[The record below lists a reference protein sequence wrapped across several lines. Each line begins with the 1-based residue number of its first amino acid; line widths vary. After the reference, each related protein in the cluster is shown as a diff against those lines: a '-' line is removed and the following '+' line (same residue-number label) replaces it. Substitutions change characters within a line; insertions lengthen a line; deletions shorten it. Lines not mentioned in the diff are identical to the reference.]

1 MAYAPYE
8 NPEIAI
14 SVVLP
19 HLNDEASKPNQTIAK
34 EVLEAYMEMY
44 KNKICK
50 VELLYKFA
58 QKSQMTK
65 NGMIFKS
72 KKSLGKINY

>member
-1 MAYAPYE
+1 MMKP
-8 NPEIAI
+8 
-14 SVVLP
+14 
-19 HLNDEASKPNQTIAK
+19 KPNQTIAK
-34 EVLEAYMEMY
+34 EVLEGIW
-44 KNKICK
+44 KCINKICK

-58 QKSQMTK
+58 QKGSQMTK

>member
-1 MAYAPYE
+1 MRRTK

-19 HLNDEASKPNQTIAK
+19 HLNDESSKPNQTIAK

-44 KNKICK
+44 KKIKICK

-58 QKSQMTK
+58 
-65 NGMIFKS
+65 
-72 KKSLGKINY
+72 

>member
-19 HLNDEASKPNQTIAK
+19 HLNDESSKPNQTIAK

-58 QKSQMTK
+58 KSSQMTK

>member
-19 HLNDEASKPNQTIAK
+19 HLNDESSKPNQTIAK

-58 QKSQMTK
+58 QKVVK
-65 NGMIFKS
+65 
-72 KKSLGKINY
+72 